1 VQLLNSQLDTS
12 FLTEIF
18 PEVSFS
24 FFQSNDSQRFISCFV
39 ARFADN
45 DKCAECW
52 RRITNR
58 IAVDFQEELSNS
70 FASWNIYLALV
81 TPHQVDRHLK
91 YRIEN
96 DRFALRKL
104 MFSGREYFEGSDGPI
119 LSILEDSNLASPT
132 VALSRMKDPTS
143 FANIWQTSRPYL
155 QTERISRHRSASS

>member
-119 LSILEDSNLASPT
+119 LSILEDSILGKDLELGVAHGSALPDEGSNFVREYLANVPPVPS
-132 VALSRMKDPTS
+132 KK
-143 FANIWQTSRPYL
+143 
-155 QTERISRHRSASS
+155 